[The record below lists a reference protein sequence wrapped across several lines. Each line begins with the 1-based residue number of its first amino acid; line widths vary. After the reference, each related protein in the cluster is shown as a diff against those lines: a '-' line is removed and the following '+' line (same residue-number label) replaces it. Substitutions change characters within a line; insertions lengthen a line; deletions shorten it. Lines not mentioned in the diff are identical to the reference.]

1 MQLIDPK
8 TEQTHKPL
16 EEIIY
21 EAPSII
27 YEGMIS
33 TRAGSTPTDAP
44 AEDEASGVDLFGD

>member
-1 MQLIDPK
+1 MQLIDPIS
-8 TEQTHKPL
+8 EHSQQPL

-33 TRAGSTPTDAP
+33 TRAGSTPNDAP